1 MGYLH
6 VRKVFVASHIGSDH
20 CIIKNQS
27 FTLLTAQTLC
37 FRNVGKAM
45 LFAVFGG
52 RKMPLIW
59 VQKIR
64 PSRIFPGKAVL
75 NNSSS
80 IQGIKLEDIRF
91 QLS

>member
-1 MGYLH
+1 
-6 VRKVFVASHIGSDH
+6 
-20 CIIKNQS
+20 
-27 FTLLTAQTLC
+27 
-37 FRNVGKAM
+37 M

-52 RKMPLIW
+52 RKMSLIW

-80 IQGIKLEDIRF
+80 IQGIELEDIRF
-91 QLS
+91 RILNCDSLQSLHKYAFKGSRTSTSIFL